1 MQIKVK
7 NDETVRT
14 ITFQVNG
21 GPVLDSWANQYSS
34 RSKRFQVER
43 GRIYLVGG
51 EIRNVSVAG
60 ALVRKDGS
68 HSDVTQDEARWSG
81 RELDE
86 LPDWLGVVVTEAV
99 RQVAREWELE
109 P

>member
-1 MQIKVK
+1 MEIKVK
-7 NDETVRT
+7 NDDTVRT

-34 RSKRFQVER
+34 RTRRFQVDH
-43 GRIYLVGG
+43 GRIYLVEGV
-51 EIRNVSVAG
+51 IRNVSVAG
-60 ALVRKDGS
+60 PLVRKDGS
-68 HSDVTQDEARWSG
+68 HSDVTQEEARWSG
-81 RELDE
+81 RELDK

-99 RQVAREWELE
+99 RGVAREWELE